1 MPRFWAPAKTRTT
14 MFRGHWRAVW
24 GPTAQGPRLR
34 GVALAGHP
42 PPQLVSTLS
51 ALCLNCPTNMRVR
64 TILSA
69 VVIADTIYYA
79 MISVLAIILWFSKN
93 HPLGGWNSLCLNYLE
108 KNTTYEP
115 RTGRGRFA
123 RPVCLVAGRPFIAFD
138 GPVSIFAMFVLMC
151 IIFERKVWYLL
162 IPIVCKVLRS
172 SMWKISC
179 T

>member
-1 MPRFWAPAKTRTT
+1 M
-14 MFRGHWRAVW
+14 
-24 GPTAQGPRLR
+24 
-34 GVALAGHP
+34 ALAGHP
-42 PPQLVSTLS
+42 RPQLVSTLS

-93 HPLGGWNSLCLNYLE
+93 HPLGFRRGMKLSVVELYLE
-108 KNTTYEP
+108 KTRHTRAANGP
-115 RTGRGRFA
+115 R
-123 RPVCLVAGRPFIAFD
+123 PLHSLVRSALWVVDRPFIAFDGLVSIFD

-151 IIFERKVWYLL
+151 IIFERKVSYQ
-162 IPIVCKVLRS
+162 IISSVCKVLRS
-172 SMWKISC
+172 NIWKIIS

>member
-1 MPRFWAPAKTRTT
+1 MKYEN
-14 MFRGHWRAVW
+14 FR
-24 GPTAQGPRLR
+24 PSFM
-34 GVALAGHP
+34 ALAGHP
-42 PPQLVSTLS
+42 RPQLVSTLS

-123 RPVCLVAGRPFIAFD
+123 RPVCLVGGRSPIYRFRWTCFNIRWTCFNIRN
-138 GPVSIFAMFVLMC
+138 VCTYVHHFRTKS
-151 IIFERKVWYLL
+151 L
-162 IPIVCKVLRS
+162 ILNNFFR
-172 SMWKISC
+172 M
-179 T
+179 